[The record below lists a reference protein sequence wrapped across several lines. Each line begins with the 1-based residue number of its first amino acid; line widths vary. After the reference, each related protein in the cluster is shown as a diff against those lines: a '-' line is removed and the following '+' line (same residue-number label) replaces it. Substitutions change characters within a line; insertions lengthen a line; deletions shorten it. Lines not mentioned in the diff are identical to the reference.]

1 MKKLFLLSLLMLS
14 AFSMFAQT
22 TAEQRKEQKNAE
34 YRDQIGIDLSVPDYD
49 VKKPDAKVM
58 GWRLAKILQSLE
70 KNYNQA
76 VNNQMLTSI
85 RAEQID
91 DNRVRYIPIDKI
103 KILRI
108 TKNGDEI
115 TIIINTLSKNDNIGK
130 VDFNLNLKFNKGVS
144 DSDLVNSFF
153 SNMGRYIKEDE

>member
-1 MKKLFLLSLLMLS
+1 MKKLFLLSLLMLA
-14 AFSMFAQT
+14 AFSMFAHT